1 MGGRMMTFANLG
13 EEMDPTVAV
22 SQNAI
27 SKIDT
32 RKTQTFSAI
41 SDGAVELR
49 TVHSFFSDAFALDT
63 LTPKGLAFVLR

>member
-1 MGGRMMTFANLG
+1 MMTFANLG
-13 EEMDPTVAV
+13 EEIEPTVAV

-32 RKTQTFSAI
+32 RKNRTCSAI
-41 SDGAVELR
+41 SDAAVELR
-49 TVHSFFSDAFALDT
+49 TVHTFSSDAFALDT